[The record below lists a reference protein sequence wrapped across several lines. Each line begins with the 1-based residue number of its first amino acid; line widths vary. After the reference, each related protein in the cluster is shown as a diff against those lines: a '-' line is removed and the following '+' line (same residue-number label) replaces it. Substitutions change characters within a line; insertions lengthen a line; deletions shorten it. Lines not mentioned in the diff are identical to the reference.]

1 LPVVALVGTGLIGGS
16 LGLAL
21 RRSGMV
27 VRGFDGDGAC
37 LARAVERRAVDHA
50 AGSLDEVMAG
60 VDAAFVAVPVSGVAP
75 AVGAALDAGVAAVS
89 DVGSVKAAVVRSVE
103 AAVPVGQP
111 VRFVGGHPM
120 AGSDQD
126 GVEGADAELFAGATW
141 VLTPTERTDPAA
153 FTRIRELVATTGADV
168 VAVDPDL
175 HDSLV
180 ATVSHVPHLMAAT
193 LMKVATAASPNR
205 DTLFRLAAGG
215 FRSMTR
221 TSHQAPGIWPDIFVE
236 NRQAIVAALDRYL
249 AALTE
254 ARHLVAGA
262 SRGPLLDF
270 FEDARARGR
279 HLPAGSKEA
288 GPLVELAMPV
298 PDRPGVLAEVTT
310 LAGRHGVNIVDLEI
324 THASDGGVLVMVVP
338 AAGADAISGG
348 LESLGYRVTARML

>member
-1 LPVVALVGTGLIGGS
+1 MSTVALVGTGLIGAS

-21 RRSGMV
+21 RRAGV
-27 VRGFDGDGAC
+27 TVHGFDQDPGC
-37 LARAVERRAVDHA
+37 LARAAERGAIDDA
-50 AGSLDEVMAG
+50 AGSLAAVMVGA
-60 VDAAFVAVPVSGVAP
+60 DAACVAVPVSGVAT
-75 AVGAALDAGVAAVS
+75 AVRVALEAGVAAVS

-103 AAVPVGQP
+103 AAVPAGP

-126 GVEGADAELFAGATW
+126 GVEGADADLFAGATW

-153 FTRIRELVATTGADV
+153 FTRIRELVASVGADV

-180 ATVSHVPHLMAAT
+180 ATVSHVPHLMSAT
-193 LMKVATAASPNR
+193 LMKVATDASPNR

-236 NRQAIVAALDRYL
+236 NRDAIVAALDQYL
-249 AALTE
+249 AALAE
-254 ARHLVAGA
+254 ARELVAGGGRA
-262 SRGPLLDF
+262 PLLEF
-270 FEDARARGR
+270 FEDARAQGR
-279 HLPAGSKEA
+279 HLPARSEQA

-324 THASDGGVLVMVVP
+324 THATDGGVLVMVVP
-338 AAGADAISGG
+338 ASGADAITGG
-348 LESLGYRVTARML
+348 LESLGYRVTRRML